1 MVMRPVEGSYLPL
14 RSYPMAMPFQQNAV
28 ARCLNH
34 DAAGTLAV
42 VDEAAVGGYVVL
54 PTIEAG
60 AAPLAA
66 ALGMVAF
73 ELGE

>member
-1 MVMRPVEGSYLPL
+1 MVMASPELFLPITLLTGMVMRPVEGSYLPL

-42 VDEAAVGGYVVL
+42 VDEAAVGGYVVF
-54 PTIEAG
+54 AYY
-60 AAPLAA
+60 
-66 ALGMVAF
+66 
-73 ELGE
+73 